1 MKRIWLVL
9 AMAVWGL
16 APVGAQQQPTVT
28 QTAQAP
34 NEAQI
39 FGQREFVR
47 SISLS
52 PNGQFFAMLISG
64 KGKSVILATGRVDGS
79 QRPVSILDSDGDPE
93 RLTGCDWANDDR
105 LICSIYTVVGKGV
118 DALGFTRTIAINRDG
133 KEMKVVT
140 AREGSDALE
149 VMQNGGSVIDWFG
162 DAEGNALL
170 MTRQFVETSSTGSTI
185 GSNRPG
191 LGVERIDP
199 TTLKR
204 TVIERG
210 NGLAVEYITDGL
222 GNVRIMGLR
231 PEDSEGLVKDQVKY
245 LYRTP
250 GTKQW
255 LPLSTVNG
263 GRKGASNFDPWAVDP
278 TENVAYGYDT
288 LDGRRALFKVALDG
302 SAKQELVFARP
313 DVDLGGLIRIGR
325 KNRVVGVSFVTDR
338 RQTVFFDPELKK
350 LQLALQKAVP
360 TLPLVSFVDANSDE
374 TKLLI
379 WLGSDIDPGRYM
391 VFDKKNRHLDHL
403 VAVRPN
409 LDDRKLAAV
418 KTISIQA
425 KDGAQIPAYL
435 TLPPD
440 STGKNIP
447 AIVMP
452 HGGPGA
458 RDEWGFDWLAQFYAA
473 RGYAVLQPN
482 YRGSTG
488 YGDNWFVENGF
499 KSWRIA
505 IGDVNEAGRWLIT
518 QGITTPDHLAI
529 VGWSY
534 GGYAALQS
542 SVLDPNLFKAIVAIA
557 PVTDLD
563 SWREELRGFKEYAL
577 RDRFIGKGPHVSEG
591 SPARNA
597 AVFKVPV
604 LMFHGDGDQ
613 NVGIGE
619 SRLMASRLRSAG
631 KPVELVEFKGLD
643 HQLDNADARANMLA
657 KSDAFLRKAMALP

>member
-1 MKRIWLVL
+1 MKRVWLVF
-9 AMAVWGL
+9 AATAWGW
-16 APVGAQQQPTVT
+16 APVAAQQQPTAV
-28 QTAQAP
+28 QTAQA
-34 NEAQI
+34 
-39 FGQREFVR
+39 FGAREFVR

-52 PNGQFFAMLISG
+52 PNGQYFAMLISG
-64 KGKSVILATGRVDGS
+64 KGKSVVLATGCVHGS
-79 QRPVSILDSDGDPE
+79 QRPVSILSSDGDPE

-105 LICSIYTVVGKGV
+105 LICSIYTVAGKGV

-140 AREGSDALE
+140 AREGPDALE

-170 MTRQFVETSSTGSTI
+170 MTRQFVETSSTGTFST

-204 TVIERG
+204 TVIERA
-210 NGLAVEYITDGL
+210 NALAVEYITEGL
-222 GNVRIMGLR
+222 GNVRIMGLG
-231 PEDSEGLVKDQVKY
+231 PEDSDGMVKDQVKY
-245 LYRTP
+245 LYRSP
-250 GTKQW
+250 ASKQW

-263 GRKGASNFDPWAVDP
+263 GRKGESNFDPWAVDP

-313 DVDLGGLIRIGR
+313 DVDLGELIRIGR

-338 RQTVFFDPELKK
+338 RQTAFFDPELKK
-350 LQLALQKAVP
+350 LQQALQKAVP
-360 TLPLVSFVDANSDE
+360 ELPLVSFVDANSDE
-374 TKLLI
+374 SKLLI
-379 WLGSDIDPGRYM
+379 WLGSDVDPGRYM
-391 VFDKKNRHLDHL
+391 VFNKKNRHLDSL
-403 VAVRPN
+403 VAVRPD
-409 LDDRKLAAV
+409 LDDRKLATV
-418 KTISIQA
+418 KTISIKA
-425 KDGAQIPAYL
+425 NDGAQIPAYL
-435 TLPPD
+435 TLPPG

-499 KSWRIA
+499 RSWRIA
-505 IGDVNEAGRWLIT
+505 IGDVNDAGRWLIT

-563 SWREELRGFKEYAL
+563 SWREELRGFKQYAL
-577 RDRFIGKGPHVSEG
+577 RDQFIGRGPHVSEG

-619 SRLMASRLRSAG
+619 SRLMASRLKSAG

-643 HQLDNADARANMLA
+643 HQLDDASARTTMLA
-657 KSDAFLRKAMALP
+657 RSDAFLRATMKLPD